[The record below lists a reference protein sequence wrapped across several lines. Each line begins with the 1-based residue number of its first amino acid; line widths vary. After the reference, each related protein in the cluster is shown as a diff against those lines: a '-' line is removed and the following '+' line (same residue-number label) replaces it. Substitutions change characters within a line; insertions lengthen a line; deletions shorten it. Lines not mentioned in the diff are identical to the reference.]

1 MSTRTSK
8 VPQICEDPL
17 FAVARDIPGVAVAA
31 IVMEEA
37 AHVTDGP
44 TKMHGTNNLR
54 IDAEDSFHPVVV
66 SLDIVQGERPFVA
79 PKGIGDIGM
88 VNIKLIVGVGI
99 TQTTI
104 EAVDV
109 MLVLHHVEVDTNLA
123 IRCGGLVMGK
133 RRDVI
138 LISTAIA

>member
-1 MSTRTSK
+1 
-8 VPQICEDPL
+8 
-17 FAVARDIPGVAVAA
+17 
-31 IVMEEA
+31 MEEA

-44 TKMHGTNNLR
+44 TKMYGTNNLR

-66 SLDIVQGERPFVA
+66 SLDIAAERPFVA

-104 EAVDV
+104 EAVMSCLFFI
-109 MLVLHHVEVDTNLA
+109 MLHGYQSCHKV
-123 IRCGGLVMGK
+123 
-133 RRDVI
+133 RR
-138 LISTAIA
+138 SCNG